1 MEVFMN
7 TAVASHEKDKVKTI
21 NVRVHTTS
29 GNYPAQ
35 GQEKVPVTEP
45 VQEILS
51 RAASKLELVGTTDW
65 IVRIGDKVVPAS
77 STYQQLD
84 QHGDVK
90 LDWGANEGGGGRI

>member
-1 MEVFMN
+1 MN
-7 TAVASHEKDKVKTI
+7 PVIASNEKDKVNTI

-35 GQEKVPVTEP
+35 GQEKVPVTEQ
-45 VQEILS
+45 VQEVLT

-77 STYQQLD
+77 STYQQLGE
-84 QHGDVK
+84 HGDVK
-90 LDWGANEGGGGRI
+90 LDWGANEGGGGAN